1 MSAVSA
7 NIDVS
12 DSRLLKYS
20 SSRFTLESFLIGR
33 FSSTLLSEV
42 LYRTRYFPL
51 HSTLTLV
58 PIDFEVNSCLTSVV
72 CLSLHPKK
80 KTNRKKRIE
89 RNYLQIFIR
98 IRNLFFRV
106 KKIAREH
113 VAKTFS
119 NF

>member
-58 PIDFEVNSCLTSVV
+58 PIDFEVNSCLTLIVV

-80 KTNRKKRIE
+80 KNESKEKNQTKLSPNFYSNSKFILSRKKDR
-89 RNYLQIFIR
+89 
-98 IRNLFFRV
+98 
-106 KKIAREH
+106 A
-113 VAKTFS
+113 
-119 NF
+119 